1 MVKAMD
7 RDWKDFDWKELK
19 IIRYFFQIQ
28 ENGNMPEG
36 SKLLLEAMKP
46 VQIEAGQDIVS
57 LGASPEDGMYIIL
70 EGQANVLTAENMLI
84 NELAEGD
91 VVGELALIKD
101 GVRKATVRAVTP
113 VVCANISRS
122 LFLEIADANRK
133 VYAALL
139 ELLYTKTT
147 IIVTERERLK
157 SEIEIASRIQ
167 TGFLPKSFAR
177 FCELP
182 DVQITARMKPAK
194 GVGGDFYDVFLI
206 DETRLCFLAADVSG
220 KGVPAALFMTLAK
233 THIKNYMMLKLPV
246 AEVAKLVNNR
256 LNEDNEE
263 ELFVTAFICVLDTRT
278 NKLTYV
284 NAGHNK
290 PFICR
295 KGEPFSMLECKVDF
309 VLGIMEDMAY
319 REQTTDL
326 FPGDC
331 ICLYTDGVTEAFNP
345 EGEMFSDQGMEDTLN
360 RHQKDADAPEIFI
373 EAIYDEVEQFARQE
387 PQSDDITVV
396 YLSRS
401 KKADEVSPAKS
412 AKKASEVSPAK
423 TTSDTETPLEGRPSA
438 SRSNDAKTTSDTET
452 PKG

>member
-1 MVKAMD
+1 MD
-7 RDWKDFDWKELK
+7 SDWKDFDWKELK
-19 IIRYFFQIQ
+19 IIRDFFQIQ
-28 ENGNMPEG
+28 EDGTMPEG
-36 SKLLLEAMKP
+36 SRLLLEAMQP
-46 VQIEAGQDIVS
+46 VQIRAGEDIVS
-57 LGASPEDGMYIIL
+57 VGDSPEDGMYIIL
-70 EGQANVLTAENMLI
+70 EGRANVLTAENALI

-101 GVRKATVRAVTP
+101 GFRKATVRAVTP
-113 VVCANISRS
+113 VVCANISRG

-147 IIVTERERLK
+147 MIVTERERLK

-177 FCELP
+177 FCKLP
-182 DVQITARMKPAK
+182 HVQITARMKPAK
-194 GVGGDFYDVFLI
+194 GVGGDFYDIFLV
-206 DETRLCFLAADVSG
+206 DESRLCFLAADVSG

-233 THIKNYMMLKLPV
+233 THIKNYMMLDIPI
-246 AEVAKLVNNR
+246 AEVAELVNNR

-263 ELFVTAFICVLDTRT
+263 ELFVTAFLCVLDTRT

-284 NAGHNK
+284 NAGHNR

-295 KGEPFSMLECKVDF
+295 QGEVFSMLDCKVDF
-309 VLGIMEDMAY
+309 VLGIMEDMSY

-326 FPGDC
+326 LPGDC

-345 EGEMFSDQGMEDTLN
+345 EGEMFLDQGMEDALN
-360 RHQKDADAPEIFI
+360 RHQNNAYEPEIFI
-373 EAIYDEVEQFARQE
+373 EAIYEEVEQFAREE

-401 KKADEVSPAKS
+401 SMAQNTDKQKD
-412 AKKASEVSPAK
+412 
-423 TTSDTETPLEGRPSA
+423 
-438 SRSNDAKTTSDTET
+438 
-452 PKG
+452 

>member
-167 TGFLPKSFAR
+167 TGFLPKS
-177 FCELP
+177 
-182 DVQITARMKPAK
+182 
-194 GVGGDFYDVFLI
+194 
-206 DETRLCFLAADVSG
+206 
-220 KGVPAALFMTLAK
+220 
-233 THIKNYMMLKLPV
+233 
-246 AEVAKLVNNR
+246 
-256 LNEDNEE
+256 
-263 ELFVTAFICVLDTRT
+263 
-278 NKLTYV
+278 
-284 NAGHNK
+284 
-290 PFICR
+290 
-295 KGEPFSMLECKVDF
+295 
-309 VLGIMEDMAY
+309 
-319 REQTTDL
+319 
-326 FPGDC
+326 
-331 ICLYTDGVTEAFNP
+331 
-345 EGEMFSDQGMEDTLN
+345 
-360 RHQKDADAPEIFI
+360 
-373 EAIYDEVEQFARQE
+373 
-387 PQSDDITVV
+387 
-396 YLSRS
+396 
-401 KKADEVSPAKS
+401 
-412 AKKASEVSPAK
+412 
-423 TTSDTETPLEGRPSA
+423 SA
-438 SRSNDAKTTSDTET
+438 S
-452 PKG
+452 

>member
-1 MVKAMD
+1 MEEVMD
-7 RDWKDFDWKELK
+7 KYWKDFDWKELK
-19 IIRYFFQIQ
+19 IIRDFFQIQ
-28 ENGNMPEG
+28 ENGTMPEG

-46 VQIEAGQDIVS
+46 VLIEAGQDIVS
-57 LGASPEDGMYIIL
+57 VGNSPEDGMYIIL
-70 EGQANVLTAENMLI
+70 EGRANVLTAENALI

-113 VVCANISRS
+113 VVCANISRN
-122 LFLEIADANRK
+122 LFLEIADANHR

-147 IIVTERERLK
+147 MMVTERERLK

-167 TGFLPKSFAR
+167 TGFLPKSFER
-177 FCELP
+177 FCKLP
-182 DVQITARMKPAK
+182 HVQITARMKPAK

-206 DETRLCFLAADVSG
+206 DESRLCFLVADVSG

-233 THIKNYMMLKLPV
+233 THIKNYMMLDIPV
-246 AEVAKLVNNR
+246 AKVAELVNNR

-263 ELFVTAFICVLDTRT
+263 ELFVTAFICLLDTGT
-278 NKLTYV
+278 NRLSFV

-295 KGEPFSMLECKVDF
+295 RGEGFSMLDCKVNF
-309 VLGIMEDMAY
+309 VLGMMEDVSY
-319 REQTTDL
+319 QEQSIDL
-326 FPGDC
+326 LPGDC

-345 EGEMFSDQGMEDTLN
+345 DGEMFSDQGMENTLN
-360 RHQKDADAPEIFI
+360 HNIDKAFAPEVLI
-373 EAIYDEVEQFARQE
+373 EEIYCEVADFSREE

-396 YLSRS
+396 YLAR
-401 KKADEVSPAKS
+401 
-412 AKKASEVSPAK
+412 
-423 TTSDTETPLEGRPSA
+423 
-438 SRSNDAKTTSDTET
+438 
-452 PKG
+452 

>member
-1 MVKAMD
+1 
-7 RDWKDFDWKELK
+7 
-19 IIRYFFQIQ
+19 
-28 ENGNMPEG
+28 
-36 SKLLLEAMKP
+36 
-46 VQIEAGQDIVS
+46 
-57 LGASPEDGMYIIL
+57 
-70 EGQANVLTAENMLI
+70 
-84 NELAEGD
+84 
-91 VVGELALIKD
+91 
-101 GVRKATVRAVTP
+101 
-113 VVCANISRS
+113 
-122 LFLEIADANRK
+122 
-133 VYAALL
+133 
-139 ELLYTKTT
+139 
-147 IIVTERERLK
+147 
-157 SEIEIASRIQ
+157 
-167 TGFLPKSFAR
+167 
-177 FCELP
+177 
-182 DVQITARMKPAK
+182 
-194 GVGGDFYDVFLI
+194 
-206 DETRLCFLAADVSG
+206 
-220 KGVPAALFMTLAK
+220 
-233 THIKNYMMLKLPV
+233 MMLKLPV

-412 AKKASEVSPAK
+412 AKKASEVSPTKAI
-423 TTSDTETPLEGRPSA
+423 SDTETPLEGRPSA
-438 SRSNDAKTTSDTET
+438 SRSNDAKTTSNTET